1 MHKTVV
7 FRTVVPLRADYP
19 NDNTEYGFYFD
30 VIDSSLVGEPEERA
44 SAAKHKIKVG
54 ITYELLTNWRLDNAS
69 EDDLVRILFH
79 YARRY
84 VEQKIKDGT
93 LTNYEELLLS
103 TEEHREGD
111 CPLDISRIPDP
122 VGFTADIAVDYA
134 LEKLVK
140 LIPESPALAQP
151 MKEQPEQIQKD
162 FFISYNSV
170 DHQWAEWIA
179 WQLEE
184 AGYTTVLQAWDFR
197 PGSNFVLEMQRAA
210 KEVERTIAVLSQA
223 YLDALY
229 TQSEWAAAFAR
240 DPTGEKGTLL
250 PVRVQECDLEGL
262 LPQIVYIDLVGLDEA
277 ASRDALL
284 TGVRRERAKPTVAPG
299 FPGVAPRS
307 VPERPRFPE
316 TPSLGTMPIP
326 SLAIG
331 EWVQWG
337 GLALSVTR
345 YETTYTCPGGYGR
358 SAEGAKFVIIQMA
371 ARNVSNDVIK
381 VTSLSFKLD
390 GYQSGLTG
398 TPCRYNKEAFGN
410 ACWQWSGKLYPDV
423 MCEGWVLFE
432 VPEKLALGEA
442 RVRISGRKFGGELD
456 IAEWRLEGE

>member
-93 LTNYEELLLS
+93 LIDYEELLLS

-162 FFISYNSV
+162 FFISY
-170 DHQWAEWIA
+170 
-179 WQLEE
+179 
-184 AGYTTVLQAWDFR
+184 T
-197 PGSNFVLEMQRAA
+197 
-210 KEVERTIAVLSQA
+210 
-223 YLDALY
+223 
-229 TQSEWAAAFAR
+229 
-240 DPTGEKGTLL
+240 
-250 PVRVQECDLEGL
+250 
-262 LPQIVYIDLVGLDEA
+262 
-277 ASRDALL
+277 
-284 TGVRRERAKPTVAPG
+284 
-299 FPGVAPRS
+299 
-307 VPERPRFPE
+307 
-316 TPSLGTMPIP
+316 
-326 SLAIG
+326 
-331 EWVQWG
+331 
-337 GLALSVTR
+337 
-345 YETTYTCPGGYGR
+345 
-358 SAEGAKFVIIQMA
+358 
-371 ARNVSNDVIK
+371 
-381 VTSLSFKLD
+381 
-390 GYQSGLTG
+390 
-398 TPCRYNKEAFGN
+398 
-410 ACWQWSGKLYPDV
+410 
-423 MCEGWVLFE
+423 
-432 VPEKLALGEA
+432 
-442 RVRISGRKFGGELD
+442 GRKSNE
-456 IAEWRLEGE
+456 